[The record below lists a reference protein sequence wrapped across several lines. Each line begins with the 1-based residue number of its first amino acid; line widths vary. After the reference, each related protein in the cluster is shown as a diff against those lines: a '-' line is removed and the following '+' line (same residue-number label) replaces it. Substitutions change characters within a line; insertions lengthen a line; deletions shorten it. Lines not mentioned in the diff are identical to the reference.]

1 MDLLLKLN
9 EFPVLDNINFNSEI
23 TIMLKNDDILFDT
36 LFYGVS
42 GSGKLTLL
50 FAYLQKVYGKS
61 ILNLVPYNNKN
72 ESTSTNGTFIL
83 EKVGYPLTNSDLI
96 LINDSVSDDSFYDFL
111 MEQTDIIGE
120 KINYMLILHI
130 ERFKKRTLSL
140 LANFIENR
148 KSLTYILATTNHL
161 NKLDNHIRSR
171 FACHRISRPTNEELT
186 NYLYKQIPKKFD
198 FQKAKLSKIIG
209 STNCDIKL
217 SIIYINQRLLE
228 LIDPTVKKKSIDNYK
243 YYINCLIHT
252 ILKNDLKTLPIIRTM
267 ILTLYQSSISWIEYI
282 KKTLEIINNLEN
294 ISYEKKIQIIHL
306 TSDLDNKVALAK
318 PTYIHYEAFIF
329 MIMNILL
336 E

>member
-1 MDLLLKLN
+1 MDFLLKLN
-9 EFPVLDNINFNSEI
+9 EFPTLDIINFNPEI
-23 TIMLKNDDILFDT
+23 TGILNNDNILFDT

-61 ILNLVPYNNKN
+61 VLNLVPYNNKN
-72 ESTSTNGTFIL
+72 ESSSTNETFIM
-83 EKVGYPLTNSDLI
+83 EKVGYPLTNSNLI
-96 LINDSVSDDSFYDFL
+96 LINDSVSDESFYDFL

-120 KINYMLILHI
+120 KINYILILHI

-148 KSLTYILATTNHL
+148 QSLTYILATTNNF
-161 NKLDNHIRSR
+161 NKIDNRLISR
-171 FACHRISRPTNEELT
+171 FACFRIPRPKQYELT
-186 NYLYKQIPKKFD
+186 NYFYKQIPKKFD
-198 FQKAKLSKIIG
+198 FQKTRLSKIIE
-209 STNCDIKL
+209 STNCDMKL

-228 LIDPTVKKKSIDNYK
+228 LVDPNVKKKSIDNYK

-252 ILKNDLKTLPIIRTM
+252 ILKNDLKTLPMIRSM
-267 ILTLYQSSISWIEYI
+267 ILSLYQSSISWIEYV
-282 KKTLEIINNLEN
+282 KKTLDIINNIETIN
-294 ISYEKKIQIIHL
+294 DEKKIKIIHL
-306 TSDLDNKVALAK
+306 TSELDNKVVLAK

>member
-1 MDLLLKLN
+1 MDFLLKLN
-9 EFPVLDNINFNSEI
+9 EFPILDNINFNLEI
-23 TIMLKNDDILFDT
+23 TNMLKNDDILFDT

-61 ILNLVPYNNKN
+61 VLNLVPYNNKN
-72 ESTSTNGTFIL
+72 ESSSTNGTFIM
-83 EKVGYPLTNSDLI
+83 EKVGYPLTNSNLI
-96 LINDSVSDDSFYDFL
+96 LINDSVSDDTFYEFL

-140 LANFIENR
+140 LSNFIENR

-161 NKLDNHIRSR
+161 NKLEYRVTSR
-171 FACHRISRPTNEELT
+171 FACFRIARPNQEELT
-186 NYLYKQIPKKFD
+186 NYFYKQIPKKFE
-198 FQKAKLSKIIG
+198 FQKSRLSKIIE
-209 STNCDIKL
+209 STNCDMKL

-228 LIDPTVKKKSIDNYK
+228 LVDPNVKKKSIDNYK

-252 ILKNDLKTLPIIRTM
+252 ILKNDLKTLPIIRAM
-267 ILTLYQSSISWIEYI
+267 ILTLYQSSISWIEYV
-282 KKTLEIINNLEN
+282 KKTLEIINNMEN
-294 ISYEKKIQIIHL
+294 ISGDKKIQIITL
-306 TSDLDNKVALAK
+306 SADLDNKVMLAK